1 MIESNISKVLAT
13 KKTLQKMESRIDKHI
28 KDLDERVQ
36 VNTKTI
42 EEIYDLVIA
51 TINKKKEDALYHMN
65 DVREKEN
72 KISNE
77 KKNKVSSHIQ
87 SIDQFLTLQEGI
99 EQLSDLEIL
108 HASKKRD
115 ETLKQATK
123 NAVDCSFTLSVLPEL
138 KKDVEINNF
147 GKQLKNALRD
157 YETAN
162 TVKSVKTKKS
172 KKITRSNTAKQK
184 ESSNKNIEKDEI
196 NAEIPTN
203 DVMNTSHDTELS
215 TPVCISAKT
224 MFEKQVP
231 KPK

>member
-1 MIESNISKVLAT
+1 M
-13 KKTLQKMESRIDKHI
+13 
-28 KDLDERVQ
+28 
-36 VNTKTI
+36 
-42 EEIYDLVIA
+42 
-51 TINKKKEDALYHMN
+51 
-65 DVREKEN
+65 
-72 KISNE
+72 
-77 KKNKVSSHIQ
+77 
-87 SIDQFLTLQEGI
+87 
-99 EQLSDLEIL
+99 
-108 HASKKRD
+108 
-115 ETLKQATK
+115 
-123 NAVDCSFTLSVLPEL
+123 PEL

-184 ESSNKNIEKDEI
+184 ESSNKNIEKDGI